1 MVWFKE
7 RRSHLMRTH
16 MLVGDPGEAGEY
28 HRLKHPYCGVKGL
41 SYILGTPGLG
51 SNTRNINT
59 FSWFKKQG
67 DLRRA

>member
-1 MVWFKE
+1 
-7 RRSHLMRTH
+7 

-67 DLRRA
+67 DLWRA